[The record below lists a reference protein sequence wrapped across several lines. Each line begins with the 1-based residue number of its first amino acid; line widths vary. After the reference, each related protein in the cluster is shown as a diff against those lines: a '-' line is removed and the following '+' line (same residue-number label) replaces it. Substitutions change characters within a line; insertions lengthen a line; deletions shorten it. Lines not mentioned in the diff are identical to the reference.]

1 MRTLLLQSS
10 SSYSSSA
17 CPLSLSFSR
26 TQFSLSLSLSVR
38 LSLCTTYST
47 QPSLPL
53 SPDVHQ
59 SIPPALTEPNLNL
72 KPSLIMHPNS
82 FSSVCVSV
90 CACVSLSLSL
100 FILSL
105 DSRQTFG
112 LFVCLLQKAFM
123 RFGTRAASYES
134 DNCQVRD
141 EVRDDDALGGAN

>member
-1 MRTLLLQSS
+1 
-10 SSYSSSA
+10 
-17 CPLSLSFSR
+17 
-26 TQFSLSLSLSVR
+26 VR

-100 FILSL
+100 YSLSRL
-105 DSRQTFG
+105 SSN
-112 LFVCLLQKAFM
+112 LWFVCLFVAE
-123 RFGTRAASYES
+123 SVYEIRYQS
-134 DNCQVRD
+134 CFLRVW
-141 EVRDDDALGGAN
+141 

>member
-17 CPLSLSFSR
+17 CPLSLSLSFSR

-90 CACVSLSLSL
+90 CACVSLSLS
-100 FILSL
+100 FYSLSRL
-105 DSRQTFG
+105 SSN
-112 LFVCLLQKAFM
+112 LWFVCLFVAE
-123 RFGTRAASYES
+123 SVYEIRYQS
-134 DNCQVRD
+134 CFLRVW
-141 EVRDDDALGGAN
+141 

>member
-1 MRTLLLQSS
+1 MC
-10 SSYSSSA
+10 A
-17 CPLSLSFSR
+17 
-26 TQFSLSLSLSVR
+26 SV
-38 LSLCTTYST
+38 SV
-47 QPSLPL
+47 
-53 SPDVHQ
+53 SP
-59 SIPPALTEPNLNL
+59 
-72 KPSLIMHPNS
+72 
-82 FSSVCVSV
+82 SVCVCVRV
-90 CACVSLSLSL
+90 CVSLSL